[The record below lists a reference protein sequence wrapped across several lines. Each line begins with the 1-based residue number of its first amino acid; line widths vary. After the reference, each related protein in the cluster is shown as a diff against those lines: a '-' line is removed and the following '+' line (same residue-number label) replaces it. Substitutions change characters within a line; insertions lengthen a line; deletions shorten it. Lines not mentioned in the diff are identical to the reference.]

1 MLTIPVNDKDK
12 IINNLVLS
20 EDYSSDR
27 DFYNNKLLNLTSNNV
42 INNITDTEVVEFKP
56 ERTQVINFNLFFLR
70 YLQTEDYSKILPYIE
85 SNFTEHYKNTK
96 IELGLLNANGTTPD
110 VAYNSYLDIRQDNL
124 LRAPAQEA
132 DLNKLNK
139 SVLKDSGLAVFNE
152 AIQANLKK
160 PVKAGIPVFY
170 NSFTIPFW
178 DNNKDWKDSAL
189 LYKNKPYFYNSL
201 LLMEV
206 FDSPDNIK
214 QQRLISIPVF
224 VNQRY
229 NLNEK
234 PSDYG
239 ILVERPCFQL
249 TNGCDGFSLFFL
261 NLSLYT
267 NLYVKFSFWDA
278 LNAKKITLI
287 PSSATEPDKKWFQKS
302 STFKQESLYLKYT
315 LDYSKKTYR
324 MTEYD
329 YTTNRYDLIRTN
341 FDLYE
346 FAFDQYFEGFN
357 VVNKKPVDATLPQ
370 PVTPPLNP
378 FKFTINN
385 VIRDLYYNVDSS
397 NINANI
403 FNLNYNES
411 GTFLGGTG
419 GLVKVYNDYINSI
432 YGRNI
437 TFFCFNQNTITIP
450 VINKTYKG
458 YSNDIL
464 DFKIRNIDTVSWKI
478 STIDFVDM
486 VLGLD
491 NSIISGKTA
500 TNTIYKDQ
508 ILCESLTVVD
518 NSVLD
523 TEINSFLKPPDTVN
537 IETPNTVW
545 ALSKNLFF
553 EFDVLE
559 LIITDENSFVDTY
572 TTGCIEY
579 DKYGNCLNTDSV
591 FNGSR
596 PDYSLNNL
604 MNLLGYRYNASDT
617 SHDVKTYLI
626 NTYNDIKKF
635 DPVKYKIIVGEIT
648 QILQNDVRDLYRTS
662 VLKYVNDHFT
672 ASNYPTYITSYLNLV
687 YKNNNDF
694 NLADAKILS
703 ELDPEFVKLKANEG
717 FTLLD
722 GFFADYKDLSLFFSG
737 RSKYTGTED
746 NLKTF
751 DVRDYI
757 FDTILTV
764 TGNKNVAVNGE
775 LSFSLKYHVG
785 YKILQATL
793 NTKKITIKG
802 KIKMGIEHEN
812 NIKYIF
818 VPINVT
824 LNVGDRPTQTYLSEI
839 TPTTSQLKI

>member
-1 MLTIPVNDKDK
+1 MLKVRVNENDKNF
-12 IINNLVLS
+12 NNLVLS

-56 ERTQVINFNLFFLR
+56 ERTQIINYNLFFLR
-70 YLQTEDYSKILPYIE
+70 YLQTEEYAKILPYIE
-85 SNFTEHYKNTK
+85 TNFKEHYNNTK
-96 IELGLLNANGTTPD
+96 IELGLLNANGTIPD
-110 VAYNSYLDIRQDNL
+110 VAFNSYLDIRQDNL

-139 SVLKDSGLAVFNE
+139 TVLKDTGMAVFNE
-152 AIQANLKK
+152 TIQANLKK
-160 PVKAGIPVFY
+160 PVRAGIPVFY

-178 DNNKDWKDSAL
+178 DNSNDWKDNSL
-189 LYKNKPYFYNSL
+189 LYKNKPYHYNSL

-214 QQRLISIPVF
+214 QQRLISIPIF

-234 PSDYG
+234 PSGYN
-239 ILVERPCFQL
+239 ILVERPSFEL

-261 NLSLYT
+261 NTSIYT
-267 NLYVKFSFWDA
+267 DLYVKFSFWDA

-287 PSSATEPDKKWFQKS
+287 PSSSTEIEKKWFQKS
-302 STFKQESLYLKYT
+302 STFKQESLYVKFT
-315 LDYSKKTYR
+315 LNYSKKTYR

-329 YTTNRYDLIRTN
+329 YSSNRYDLVRSN

-357 VVNKKPVDATLPQ
+357 VVNRKPVDATLPQ

-385 VIRDLYYNVDSS
+385 IIRDLYYKVDNA
-397 NINANI
+397 NINPNI
-403 FNLNYNES
+403 FNLTYDEKD
-411 GTFLGGTG
+411 TFLDGTG
-419 GLVKVYNDYINSI
+419 GLVSVYNDYVNSI
-432 YGRNI
+432 YSKNI
-437 TFFCFNQNTITIP
+437 TFFCFNQNTITLP

-458 YSNDIL
+458 YSNNIL
-464 DFKIRNIDTVSWKI
+464 DFKIKNTDTSSWKVT
-478 STIDFVDM
+478 TIDFADM

-491 NSIISGKTA
+491 NSIISGKTV

-508 ILCESLTVVD
+508 ILSEALTVID

-523 TEINSFLKPPDTVN
+523 AEINSFLKPPDNVN
-537 IETPNTVW
+537 IETPNNVW
-545 ALSKNLFF
+545 ALSRNLFF
-553 EFDVLE
+553 EVDVFEQIINNTEIVVYETEIERILYGYYNPTLSKLVNLMDVQFNEKTDTNEE
-559 LIITDENSFVDTY
+559 LKIYLLN
-572 TTGCIEY
+572 EY
-579 DKYGNCLNTDSV
+579 DV
-591 FNGSR
+591 
-596 PDYSLNNL
+596 
-604 MNLLGYRYNASDT
+604 
-617 SHDVKTYLI
+617 
-626 NTYNDIKKF
+626 IKKTNIT
-635 DPVKYKIIVGEIT
+635 KYRQIIDEIT
-648 QILQNDVRDLYRTS
+648 YILETDTLDVYRTK
-662 VLKYVNDHFT
+662 VLKYVNDNFT
-672 ASNYPTYITSYLNLV
+672 SANYPRYLTSYLNLI

-703 ELDPEFVKLKANEG
+703 ELDTELVKLKANEG

-722 GFFADYKDLSLFFSG
+722 GFFENYRDLSFFFRG
-737 RSKYTGTED
+737 RSKNVGTEG
-746 NLKTF
+746 NLKIF
-751 DVRDYI
+751 DVRDYV

-775 LSFSLKYHVG
+775 LSFSLKYLIG
-785 YKILQATL
+785 YKILQGML

-802 KIKMGIEHEN
+802 KIKIGIENGESN
-812 NIKYIF
+812 KYLF

-824 LNVGDRPTQTYLSEI
+824 LNIGDKPIQSYLSEV
-839 TPTTSQLKI
+839 TLTTSQLKI